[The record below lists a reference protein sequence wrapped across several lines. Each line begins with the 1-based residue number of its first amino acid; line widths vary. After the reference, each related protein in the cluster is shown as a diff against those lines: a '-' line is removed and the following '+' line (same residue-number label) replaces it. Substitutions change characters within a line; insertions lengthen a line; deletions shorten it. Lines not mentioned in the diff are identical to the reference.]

1 MFRFFVVFSW
11 WPDTRAACPAGAKAD
26 TESCTA
32 GHNGSSRHSQ
42 TGLELELGL
51 AAWHMSNCLSPSAVE
66 SKQDHSKIV
75 TLNFRPLP
83 RSFTET
89 GWVGCMAHCL
99 SPSTVGSDQEHYLE
113 LYAPSKKFYLDRVS
127 FGAWHILYPLLWRD
141 LLWTIPKTLPWI
153 ISPFQEV
160 LPGQG
165 ELGAWHTSIPTHCLI
180 WSGPFQEF
188 YLAL

>member
-89 GWVGCMAHCL
+89 GWVGCMAHVYPHL
-99 SPSTVGSDQEHYLE
+99 LGDLYTV
-113 LYAPSKKFYLDRVS
+113 LYDPSKNVILNWRPLSRSSTWTGWVGCMAHVYPNPLGDLISLDYGVP
-127 FGAWHILYPLLWRD
+127 G
-141 LLWTIPKTLPWI
+141 TLSGKI
-153 ISPFQEV
+153 R
-160 LPGQG
+160 G
-165 ELGAWHTSIPTHCLI
+165 SIC
-180 WSGPFQEF
+180 Q
-188 YLAL
+188 